1 MFIDE
6 ATITVKAGDGGHGI
20 ISFAKQL
27 GQRHGG
33 PDGGN
38 GGKGGDVYLR
48 AVRSVNTLLRFEK
61 KNTFKAEDGGKGG
74 TQDKTGASADDLY
87 IDLPVGTVAY
97 DGETDEK
104 IVDLEKEGESYLIAK
119 GGSGGRGNKAFS
131 NSRNTAPR
139 IREWGGKGEERY
151 LRLELKLLADV
162 GIVGFPNVG
171 KSSLI
176 STISAQKPE
185 IGNYHFTTMKPH
197 PGVVALD
204 EWNDFVAVDVPGL
217 IEGAHEGKGLG
228 DQFLRHLSRTKVL
241 LHLVDLSG
249 IEGRDP
255 IDDWEVLR
263 EELRKYDASLGEVP
277 EIVAGNKIDL
287 IDEADIRQER
297 RKFEERGLDLYP
309 ISAATGEGVDELVK
323 DTYEL
328 LQEVEREE
336 EEGETEEDESSGDY
350 RVYKFDGEKGF
361 RVLKEEDRY
370 VVEGKEVE
378 KLAEKMDFSTEDAP
392 AYFHRNLE
400 RRGVIGELKKKG
412 AEDGSLIEIGG
423 NEFELVL

>member
-1 MFIDE
+1 MFVDE
-6 ATITVKAGDGGHGI
+6 ATVTVKAGDGGHGI
-20 ISFAKQL
+20 ISFENQL

-48 AVRSVNTLLRFEK
+48 ADRSINTLLRFEK
-61 KNTFKAEDGGKGG
+61 KNTFKADDGEKGG

-87 IDLPVGTVAY
+87 LDLPVGTTVY
-97 DGETDEK
+97 NGETDEE
-104 IVDLEKEGESYLIAK
+104 IVDLDEEGETHLIAE
-119 GGSGGRGNKAFS
+119 GGSGGRGNRAFS

-151 LRLELKLLADV
+151 LRLELKLIADV

-176 STISAQKPE
+176 SNISAQQPE
-185 IGNYHFTTMKPH
+185 IGNYHFTTMEPH

-204 EWNDFVAVDVPGL
+204 EWSDFVAVDVPGL

-228 DQFLRHLSRTKVL
+228 DQFLRHLSRTRLL

-249 IEGRDP
+249 VEGRDP
-255 IDDWEVLR
+255 LEDWKILR
-263 EELRKYDASLGEVP
+263 DELEEYDRALGEIT

-287 IDEADIRQER
+287 METEEVEEEKKRFA
-297 RKFEERGLDLYP
+297 ERGIDLYP
-309 ISAATGEGVDELVK
+309 ISAVTGEGLDELVK
-323 DTYEL
+323 STYEL
-328 LQEVEREE
+328 LQEVEERS
-336 EEGETEEDESSGDY
+336 GDSQGDESGGSY
-350 RVYKFDGEKGF
+350 RVYEFDGEKGF
-361 RVLKEEDRY
+361 RVRKKEDKF

-378 KLAEKMDFSTEDAP
+378 KLAEKLDFSTEDAP
-392 AYFHRNLE
+392 GYFHRNLE
-400 RRGVIGELKKKG
+400 QRGIISDLKDKG
-412 AEDGSLIEIGG
+412 AEDGSIIEIGG
-423 NEFELVL
+423 KEFELVL

>member
-1 MFIDE
+1 MFVDE

-20 ISFAKQL
+20 ISFENQI

-48 AVRSVNTLLRFEK
+48 ADRSVNTLLRFEK
-61 KNTFKAEDGGKGG
+61 KNTFRADNGKKGG

-87 IDLPVGTVAY
+87 IDLPIGTIVY
-97 DGETDEK
+97 DGETDEEL
-104 IVDLEKEGESYLIAK
+104 VDLEEEGETFLIAK
-119 GGSGGRGNKAFS
+119 GGSGGRGNRAFS

-176 STISAQKPE
+176 SRISAQKPE
-185 IGNYHFTTMKPH
+185 IGNYHFTTMEPH

-217 IEGAHEGKGLG
+217 IEGAHEGKGIG
-228 DQFLRHLSRTKVL
+228 DKFLRHLARTRLL

-249 IEGRDP
+249 LEGRDP
-255 IDDWEVLR
+255 LEDWQVLR
-263 EELRKYDASLGEVP
+263 KELEKYDRSLGEKP

-287 IDEADIRQER
+287 IDEEEVEEKKR
-297 RKFEERGLDLYP
+297 RFEEIGLELYP
-309 ISAATGEGVDELVK
+309 ISAATGEGLDELVK

-328 LQEVEREE
+328 LQEAQEE
-336 EEGETEEDESSGDY
+336 EESSKGENEKSGGGY
-350 RVYKFDGEKGF
+350 RVYKFGGEKGF
-361 RVLKEEDRY
+361 RVLEADDKFI
-370 VVEGKEVE
+370 VEGREVE
-378 KLAEKMDFSTEDAP
+378 KLAEKLDFSTEDAP
-392 AYFHRNLE
+392 SYFHRSLE
-400 RRGVIGELKKKG
+400 QRGIISELKEKG
-412 AEDGSLIEIGG
+412 AENGSVIEIGG
-423 NEFELVL
+423 KEFELVL